1 MAFLKEKEKGMIVV
15 QVKREDI
22 YDSTPHGKPIIQKV
36 HNRADMSQCQSVV
49 NA

>member
-22 YDSTPHGKPIIQKV
+22 YDSTLHGKPTIQKLY
-36 HNRADMSQCQSVV
+36 NQAGMSQCQSVV